1 MYYSIILMQSQD
13 RSFTTDG
20 IFNKCGRRMNNSGGG
35 RYISATP
42 ASAAKKAFSQY
53 CRAHPKSSKVLEIHV
68 RETTSGSNHKI
79 FKYKVSKVK
88 DDVTVVR
95 DNVEVHYK
103 YKIKIKAL

>member
-1 MYYSIILMQSQD
+1 MQSQD

-20 IFNKCGRRMNNSGGG
+20 IFKSGTRISNSSGG
-35 RYISATP
+35 RYISTTP

-53 CRAHPKSSKVLEIHV
+53 SRAHPRSSKVLEIHV

-88 DDVTVVR
+88 EDLTVIR
-95 DNVEVHYK
+95 GNVEVHYK
-103 YKIKIKAL
+103 YSIKIRAL